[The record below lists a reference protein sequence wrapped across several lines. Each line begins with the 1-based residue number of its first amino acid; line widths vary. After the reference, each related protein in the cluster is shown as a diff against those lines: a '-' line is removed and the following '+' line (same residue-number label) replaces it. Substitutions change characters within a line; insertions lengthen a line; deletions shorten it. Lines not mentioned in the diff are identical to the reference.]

1 MDYKVI
7 FSTLYDRLTEKYNME
22 DDDALELIEN
32 VSFMYMR
39 LRNDFNI
46 TEFKPH
52 EISWIKRACYE
63 ILERKEIGVKGGVRA
78 YAENGYS
85 WEIDGSMIS
94 IELAGEVIPKVGVIS
109 NESK

>member
-1 MDYKVI
+1 MDYKIV
-7 FSTLYDRLTEKYNME
+7 FEALYKRLTEKYGMTNE
-22 DDDALELIEN
+22 DAEELIEN

-39 LRNDFNI
+39 LRNDFTI
-46 TEFKPH
+46 KGFQPH
-52 EISWIKRACYE
+52 EKSWIKRACYE
-63 ILERKEIGVKGGVRA
+63 ILERQEIGIKGGVIS

-94 IELAGEVIPKVGVIS
+94 SALAGEVVPKVGVIS